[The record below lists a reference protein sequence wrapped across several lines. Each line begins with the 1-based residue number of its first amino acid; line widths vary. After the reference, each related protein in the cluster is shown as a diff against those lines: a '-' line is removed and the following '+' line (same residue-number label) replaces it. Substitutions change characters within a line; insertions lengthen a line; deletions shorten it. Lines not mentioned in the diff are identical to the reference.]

1 MAFCRNCGQQID
13 DSAAVCPACGA
24 AQQAAPQQEPVQQA
38 APQQEPVQQYAPQQ
52 AAPQQYQQAAPQQ
65 TDPTTDKSLAWLSY
79 FGIFLLIPMF
89 ARKASKFCQFHVKQ
103 GAILLVATIAYT
115 IVSQIL
121 LAVINAVTPKQ
132 IKYFWGIPYEAPS
145 VVYEIFNVIF
155 SLASI
160 FFIVIAIIGII
171 NAVKGEEKKLPVIG
185 EINLLDSVMDKIY
198 ASLNK

>member
-13 DSAAVCPACGA
+13 DSAAVCPACGT
-24 AQQAAPQQEPVQQA
+24 AQQAAPQQEPVQQY

-115 IVSQIL
+115 IVAQIL

-145 VVYEIFNVIF
+145 AVYEIFNVIF